1 MTNPQEASLLY
12 PKSGPLFLLAEVQ
25 RLTANV
31 ADLIDACVRK
41 DQQIAVLE
49 AHMAGLDALK
59 ADSAALKEEVEALK
73 PRLVAGD

>member
-1 MTNPQEASLLY
+1 MTNPQEANLLY

-49 AHMAGLDALK
+49 GELAQHRPENVVQL
-59 ADSAALKEEVEALK
+59 EAK
-73 PRLVAGD
+73 G